1 MTAETAFDSYL
12 SAAGTLALW
21 GCEGCCDIDGY
32 SVFDGSC
39 LVKALACWLAYVY
52 AALEATPLVPSLCCQ
67 ADHTLLASSLHMNV
81 LKFSLFGIGRAILD
95 RG

>member
-12 SAAGTLALW
+12 SAAGIFALW

-32 SVFDGSC
+32 LVFDESC
-39 LVKALACWLAYVY
+39 LVSALACWLAYVY

-67 ADHTLLASSLHMNV
+67 ADHTLLASSLHMKCAEVQPFWKWTGNP
-81 LKFSLFGIGRAILD
+81 
-95 RG
+95 